1 VILRRVLSSTLLLGL
16 LGVPLSASAERPLPD
31 WKEWEADR
39 SIRAGEFALLSNE
52 VEAAWR
58 AGLRAV
64 ELDEAEPKG
73 WSLLMR
79 SQARAGDWHATEKS
93 GLVWSELEP
102 KSPIPKLFVARAQ
115 VELGRTSEAELRYQG
130 VSETLPGDPRGPLG
144 LALCA
149 FLQQNWTGAQKQ
161 LLEARRRDPD
171 LELATLPLQEAWK
184 RLSDSEEFIA
194 VLETVLQAKTPAP

>member
-1 VILRRVLSSTLLLGL
+1 VILRRVLSAALLLGL
-16 LGVPLSASAERPLPD
+16 LGLPLSALAERPLPD
-31 WKEWEADR
+31 WKKWEADR
-39 SIRAGEFALLSNE
+39 SVRTGELALLSNE
-52 VEAAWR
+52 VEAALR

-79 SQARAGDWHATEKS
+79 SQARAGDWEGAEKS
-93 GLVWSELEP
+93 GLAWSKLDPENPLP
-102 KSPIPKLFVARAQ
+102 QLFVARSQ
-115 VELGRTSEAELRYQG
+115 LELARLDEAEMLYQG
-130 VSETLPGDPRGPLG
+130 VSETLPHDPRGPLG

-149 FLQQNWTGAQKQ
+149 SLEKDWSRAQKQ

-184 RLSDSEEFIA
+184 RLSDSEKFIA

>member
-1 VILRRVLSSTLLLGL
+1 MILRHVLSSALLLGL
-16 LGVPLSASAERPLPD
+16 LGVPLSAFAERPLPD
-31 WKEWEADR
+31 WREWESDR
-39 SIRAGEFALLSNE
+39 SVRVGEFALLSNE
-52 VEAAWR
+52 VEVALQ

-64 ELDEAEPKG
+64 ELDEDEPKA

-79 SQARAGDWHATEKS
+79 SQARGGDWQATETS

-115 VELGRTSEAELRYQG
+115 VELGRISEAELLYED

-149 FLQQNWTGAQKQ
+149 SLQKNWESAQEQ
-161 LLEARRRDPD
+161 LLEGRRREPN

-194 VLETVLQAKTPAP
+194 ILETVLQAKTPAP

>member
-1 VILRRVLSSTLLLGL
+1 LGL
-16 LGVPLSASAERPLPD
+16 LGVPLSAFAERPLPD

-39 SIRAGEFALLSNE
+39 SVRSGEFALFSNQ
-52 VEAAWR
+52 VEAALR

-79 SQARAGDWHATEKS
+79 SQARAGDWEGAEKS
-93 GLVWSELEP
+93 GLAWSKLDP
-102 KSPIPKLFVARAQ
+102 KNPLPQLFVARSQ
-115 VELGRTSEAELRYQG
+115 LELARLGEAETLYQA
-130 VSETLPGDPRGPLG
+130 VAETAPHDPRGPLG

-149 FLQQNWTGAQKQ
+149 SLQKDWSRAQKQ
-161 LLEARRRDPD
+161 LLEARRRDPN
-171 LELATLPLQEAWK
+171 LELATLPLQGAWK

-194 VLETVLQAKTPAP
+194 VLEAVLQAKTPAP